1 MTSDPWHLRRVEA
14 VRDLGDEIWRK
25 VAEIVREHEADVENV
40 VHAALYQGRV
50 VTHIERWPHA
60 TIVRSWDEEIGAVP
74 KWRGAMTGDVEGM
87 SGGLEGG
94 DV

>member
-1 MTSDPWHLRRVEA
+1 MPADPWHLRRVEPDA
-14 VRDLGDEIWRK
+14 DLGDRIFRL
-25 VAEIVREHEADVENV
+25 AMRIHREHEADVESI

-87 SGGLEGG
+87 ARMVEGER
-94 DV
+94 